1 MAATGVTSV
10 VLVDDHPVV
19 LDGVVE
25 FLRKAPEFDV
35 VAECR
40 NGQHGLEALRQ
51 FRPAIAVLD
60 FSLPDMDGLELLDVI
75 AAENLATRTLF
86 FSAAPTDGQV
96 AKALAGGAFG
106 VVLKDVRLDELRHAL
121 NEVSEG
127 RSLPLSGFV
136 RAAIE
141 RERQRVARANMIHQL
156 LTERERQI
164 LMLAASALSN
174 KEIGNKLELV
184 EGTVKIHVHNI
195 YRKLGIG
202 SRTALIDLVDEC
214 REKLKNEAQA

>member
-1 MAATGVTSV
+1 
-10 VLVDDHPVV
+10 
-19 LDGVVE
+19 
-25 FLRKAPEFDV
+25 
-35 VAECR
+35 
-40 NGQHGLEALRQ
+40 
-51 FRPAIAVLD
+51 
-60 FSLPDMDGLELLDVI
+60 
-75 AAENLATRTLF
+75 
-86 FSAAPTDGQV
+86 
-96 AKALAGGAFG
+96 
-106 VVLKDVRLDELRHAL
+106 
-121 NEVSEG
+121 
-127 RSLPLSGFV
+127 
-136 RAAIE
+136 
-141 RERQRVARANMIHQL
+141 MIHQL